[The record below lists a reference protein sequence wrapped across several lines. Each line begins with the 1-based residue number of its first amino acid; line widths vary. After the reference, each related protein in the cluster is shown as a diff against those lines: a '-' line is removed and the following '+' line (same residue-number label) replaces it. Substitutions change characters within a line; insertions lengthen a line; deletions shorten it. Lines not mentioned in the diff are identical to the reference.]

1 MGVKAPLKLNLT
13 LFILYDWMIFRFHNA
28 YYLNR
33 RLRSDHLSSDPWKND
48 PSRTSLKLCFS
59 DRMRCN
65 ERYTGDH
72 RISWFQNSWSPLFR
86 DLVVGFNWFHD
97 FQKKIQK
104 IAFFFKNFHKKSLVT
119 RNLDAFI
126 FLVSYCHLMN
136 IKISLLKITICGK
149 KVNKHVTKCYFNRK
163 KITMKNAQKV
173 DFWELLE
180 PFGGLH

>member
-1 MGVKAPLKLNLT
+1 M
-13 LFILYDWMIFRFHNA
+13 
-28 YYLNR
+28 
-33 RLRSDHLSSDPWKND
+33 RSDHLSSDPWKND

-104 IAFFFKNFHKKSLVT
+104 MAFFFKNFQKKIPCYEKFRCIYFSCVL
-119 RNLDAFI
+119 LP
-126 FLVSYCHLMN
+126 LMN
-136 IKISLLKITICGK
+136 IKISLLKITICGM